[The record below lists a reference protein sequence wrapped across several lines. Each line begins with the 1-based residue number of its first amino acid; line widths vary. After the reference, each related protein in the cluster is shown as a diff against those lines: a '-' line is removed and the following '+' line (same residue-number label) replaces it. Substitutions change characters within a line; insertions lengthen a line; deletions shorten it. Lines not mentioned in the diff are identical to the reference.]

1 MRKKAQP
8 PSVARA
14 GRRDGAPAP
23 RADKA
28 KKARPGRRRTVL
40 LLATLVALGAGY
52 AAALGFLRPSSPGS
66 EISLNTL
73 VANSTGPKD
82 AEGQPLKDAA
92 GHVVAGRIRSVRLL
106 DQDSRITGE
115 LVGPNGK
122 VLRRFWAA
130 YPRSDAATN
139 DLLRVFYGNDVSV
152 TVDAQS
158 AKAVVRFVSQFLL
171 PLVILAN
178 LFALVFSL
186 SGGGGSGTSPF
197 LVFGRLGD
205 KRMSRAATEVV
216 TFANVAAAEE
226 AKAELAEIRDYL
238 ADPTL
243 FAQMGALPP
252 KGVLLTGPP
261 GCGKTLLARAVAG
274 EANASFYSISGS
286 EFVES
291 LVGVGAAR
299 VRDLFR
305 QARASAPSLIFIDEL
320 DAAGR
325 QRGAGVGGGNDER
338 EQTLNEMLV
347 QIDGF
352 SPTEGIVVIAATNRP
367 DILDPAL
374 VRAGRFDRHVT
385 VERPDLAARRAI
397 LELHASTRRLA
408 DATTEL
414 PQVARRTAGFSGADL
429 ANVVNEAALLAVRER
444 ASAVGHHHLEEAVE
458 RVMAGPKRPAQV
470 LSAADKRRISYHEAG
485 HAVVAAAVGQAD
497 ALEKVSV
504 VARGSGVGHLAVLG
518 EEKAVLTRPEMESR
532 IAVTMAGI
540 AAEELV
546 FGHPSTGSEQD
557 LGRATDIARDMA
569 GRYGMSARLGRMRVL
584 HEHRE
589 VFLGRDYLSTRDV
602 SQPTMEHLD
611 AEIRRI
617 LDEQEAAA
625 AAILVANRA
634 VLDATAAALVDHET
648 LQRPELTGLLGRVAP
663 FVSPSEVARNGRAPR
678 PRRTVAPKEPAS

>member
-1 MRKKAQP
+1 MTRTKNKDKKNDKENKTRKD
-8 PSVARA
+8 RA
-14 GRRDGAPAP
+14 GA
-23 RADKA
+23 
-28 KKARPGRRRTVL
+28 GRKVVL
-40 LLATLVALGAGY
+40 VATLVALGVGY
-52 AAALGFLRPSSPGS
+52 TAALGFLRPASPGRQ
-66 EISLNTL
+66 ITLNAL
-73 VANSTGPKD
+73 VAD
-82 AEGQPLKDAA
+82 AVRPKDAA
-92 GHVVAGRIRSVRLL
+92 GETLKNAAGKLASAKVVSVHLL
-106 DQDSRITGE
+106 DQDARITGTR
-115 LVGPNGK
+115 VSSPGK
-122 VLRRFWAA
+122 APERFWAA

-139 DLLRVFYGNDVSV
+139 DLLRVFYSNDVAV

-158 AKAVVRFVSQFLL
+158 TKSVVRFLAQFLL

-186 SGGGGSGTSPF
+186 SSGGSGGTSPF

-205 KRMSRAATEVV
+205 KRMRRDAKDVT
-216 TFANVAAAEE
+216 TFANVAAATE
-226 AKAELAEIRDYL
+226 AKVELAEIRDYL
-238 ADPTL
+238 ADPSV
-243 FAQMGALPP
+243 FAKMGALPP

-305 QARASAPSLIFIDEL
+305 QARANAPALIFIDEL

-347 QIDGF
+347 QMDGF

-374 VRAGRFDRHVT
+374 VRAGRFDRHIT
-385 VERPDLAARRAI
+385 VERPDLEARLAI
-397 LELHASTRRLA
+397 LRLHASKRHLA
-408 DATTEL
+408 DPATEL
-414 PQVARRTAGFSGADL
+414 PLVARRTPGFSGADL

-444 ASAVGHHHLEEAVE
+444 ASAIDHHHLEEAVE
-458 RVMAGPKRPAQV
+458 RVMSGPKRPAEV
-470 LSAADKRRISYHEAG
+470 LSAEDKRRIAYHEAG
-485 HAVVAAAVGQAD
+485 HALVAAAMGKAD
-497 ALEKVSV
+497 ALDKVSV
-504 VARGSGVGHLAVLG
+504 VARGGGIGHSAVLT
-518 EEKAVLTRPEMESR
+518 ENKAVLTRPDMEAR

-557 LGRATDIARDMA
+557 LGRATDVARDMA

-584 HEHRE
+584 HEQRE

-625 AAILVANRA
+625 ASILSANRA
-634 VLDATAAALVDHET
+634 ALDAIAAALVDHET
-648 LQRPELTGLLGRVAP
+648 LQRPELSRLLADVEPWLSAGAAA
-663 FVSPSEVARNGRAPR
+663 SNGRPSR
-678 PRRTVAPKEPAS
+678 PRRAAAPKAGS

>member
-1 MRKKAQP
+1 MTENKTKTKQTRDKRSGRDPSAKA
-8 PSVARA
+8 SR
-14 GRRDGAPAP
+14 GRG
-23 RADKA
+23 
-28 KKARPGRRRTVL
+28 RTVAL
-40 LLATLVALGAGY
+40 VATLVALGIGY
-52 AAALGFLRPSSPGS
+52 TAALGYLRPDSPGRQ
-66 EISLNTL
+66 ISLNTL
-73 VANSTGPKD
+73 VADAVRPKD
-82 AEGQPLKDAA
+82 PAGEPARDAA
-92 GHVVAGRIRSVRLL
+92 GKALAARITSVHLL
-106 DQDSRITGE
+106 DQDARITGTE
-115 LVGPNGK
+115 VAAPGK
-122 VLRRFWAA
+122 APERFWAA

-158 AKAVVRFVSQFLL
+158 AKSVVRFLAQFLL

-178 LFALVFSL
+178 LFALVFAL
-186 SGGGGSGTSPF
+186 SSGGSGATSPF

-205 KRMSRAATEVV
+205 KRMRRDATGVV
-216 TFANVAAAEE
+216 TFADVAAAGE
-226 AKAELAEIRDYL
+226 AKVELAEIRDYL
-238 ADPTL
+238 ADPTR
-243 FAQMGALPP
+243 FAAMGALPP

-274 EANASFYSISGS
+274 EANASFFSISGS

-305 QARASAPSLIFIDEL
+305 QARANAPALIFIDEL

-347 QIDGF
+347 QMDGF

-374 VRAGRFDRHVT
+374 VRAGRFDRHVS
-385 VERPDLAARRAI
+385 VERPDLEARLAI
-397 LELHASTRRLA
+397 LGLHAQSRHLGDPGR
-408 DATTEL
+408 DL
-414 PQVARRTAGFSGADL
+414 PAVARRTPGFSGADL

-444 ASAVGHHHLEEAVE
+444 AGAIDHHHLEEAVE
-458 RVMAGPKRPAQV
+458 RVMSGPKRPAQV
-470 LSAADKRRISYHEAG
+470 LSVADKRRIAYHEAG
-485 HAVVAAAVGQAD
+485 HAVVAAAMGRAE
-497 ALEKVSV
+497 ALDKVSV
-504 VARGSGVGHLAVLG
+504 VARGGGIGHSAVLG
-518 EEKAVLTRPEMESR
+518 EDKAVLTRPDMEAR

-546 FGHPSTGSEQD
+546 FGHPSTGSEHD
-557 LGRATDIARDMA
+557 LGRATDVARDMA

-584 HEHRE
+584 HEQRE

-625 AAILVANRA
+625 AGILGANRS
-634 VLDATAAALVDHET
+634 VLDAMAAALVDHET
-648 LQRPELTGLLGRVAP
+648 LQRPELARLLAGVKEHLSPAAVA
-663 FVSPSEVARNGRAPR
+663 ANGRAPR
-678 PRRTVAPKEPAS
+678 ARRAPSPKGAS